1 MEARRLLSLVLV
13 VTGLLASPAAAL
25 VIGGWERRVGAG
37 RRLTERTAARMMVAA
52 AFVSVALVSVGIALT
67 LD

>member
-1 MEARRLLSLVLV
+1 MEVRKLLSLVLV

-25 VIGGWERRVGAG
+25 VIGAWERRARSG
-37 RRLTERTAARMMVAA
+37 RGLTEKMAARMMVAA
-52 AFVSVALVSVGIALT
+52 AVGSVAFVSVGIALT